1 MIPDFLKTLGAERD
15 EAALGRSDLTIES
28 IQVRAVLPP
37 LPKPLKTASGQLTH
51 APVLLIDLQTSQ
63 GITGLSYL
71 FSPRQDMLKVLGD
84 AIHAIAVSIQGMR
97 CDPVEIAAFLDRQ
110 FLLFGGTGIV
120 TMARAGIDMALWD
133 AIAKERD
140 KPLFTLLGGEDTPL
154 RAYESSGLGL
164 AGWKEVA
171 NEAESFVR
179 CGFADMKVRVGYPTL
194 TEDIQVLEAVRSAVG
209 PDIGLMVDYNQ
220 SLSFDLAMERC
231 QALDRLQLLWI
242 EEPINAA
249 DLEGAAALTK
259 ETDTPIQ
266 IGENL
271 FSPIEADRALALKS
285 CNYLMP
291 DVMKIGGVTNWLIAA
306 HSAKQHA
313 VPISSHLFPEISAH
327 LLACVQNRHF
337 LEYANWTDAIL
348 QEPVLPKNGY
358 VQLPETPGNGIVWDL
373 SAVAKFQ
380 I

>member
-1 MIPDFLKTLGAERD
+1 MIPDFPKTFGAERD
-15 EAALGRSDLTIES
+15 EAALGWSDLTIES

-51 APVLLIDLQTSQ
+51 APVLLMDLQTSE

-84 AIHAIAVSIQGMR
+84 AIHAISVSIQGMR
-97 CDPVEIAAFLDRQ
+97 CDPVVISAFLDRQ

-133 AIAKERD
+133 AIAKERE
-140 KPLFTLLGGEDTPL
+140 KPLFNLLGGEDIPI

-171 NEAESFVR
+171 EEAESFVR
-179 CGFADMKVRVGYPTL
+179 SGFADMKVRLGYPTL
-194 TEDIQVLEAVRSAVG
+194 AEDIQVLKAVRSAVG

-220 SLSFDLAMERC
+220 SLPFDLALERC
-231 QALDRLQLLWI
+231 QALDRFQLLWI

-249 DLEGAAALTK
+249 DLEGAAALTEK
-259 ETDTPIQ
+259 IDTPIQ

-271 FSPIEADRALALKS
+271 FSPTEVNRALALRS
-285 CNYLMP
+285 STYLMP
-291 DVMKIGGVTNWLIAA
+291 DVMKIGGVANWLIAA
-306 HSAKQHA
+306 HSAAQHA

-327 LLACVQNRHF
+327 LLACAQNRHF

-348 QEPVLPKNGY
+348 QEPVLPNNGY
-358 VQLPETPGNGIVWDL
+358 IRISEKPGIGIAWDL